1 MPLEG
6 FDDVEL
12 PDDIPQRGGWEKS
25 GNGGITKVID
35 YAAVEGAASIGCT
48 RDEIAAVIG
57 VAPSTLYLRIDQ
69 DPQMREAIERG
80 SNKGK
85 ATLRRMQWKGAQDG
99 NATMLVWLGKQML
112 GQKDMLRQEHTGE
125 DGAPIS
131 YVIRAPLP
139 AENANEWLKLHGPKD
154 E

>member
-12 PDDIPQRGGWEKS
+12 PDEGLTGGW
-25 GNGGITKVID
+25 TKEGVGAPKKLID
-35 YAAVEGAASIGCT
+35 YAVVERAASIGCT

-57 VAPSTLYLRIDQ
+57 VSTVTLHSRMND
-69 DPQMREAIERG
+69 DPLVLEAIERG

-85 ATLRRMQWKGAQDG
+85 ATLRRFQWKGAQDG

-139 AENANEWLKLHGPKD
+139 AENAREWLKLHGPKD